1 MRSQQ
6 ARNKTRK
13 NRVAFVS
20 ASVAHV
26 LAWAAFLWV
35 AFWPHSYQGVAATP
49 VDVRQAGTT
58 EAEAVQLSASY
69 VEVNGLAVLV
79 PLFVPVL
86 LTALALMFVLTRTE
100 WRLGSALILWLLT
113 VSLLAFCVL
122 GSLSFGVLYLPAALA
137 SVVTALVCTQR
148 RLV

>member
-6 ARNKTRK
+6 SRN

-35 AFWPHSYQGVAATP
+35 AFWPNSYQGVAVTP
-49 VDVRQAGTT
+49 VDVREAGT
-58 EAEAVQLSASY
+58 AEVETVRLSASY
-69 VEVNGLAVLV
+69 VEVNGPAVLV
-79 PLFVPVL
+79 PMFVPVL
-86 LTALALMFVLTRTE
+86 LTALVLMFVLTRTE

-122 GSLSFGVLYLPAALA
+122 GALSFGVLYLPAALA
-137 SVVTALVCTQR
+137 SVVTALVCTQHSPS
-148 RLV
+148 